1 MYFNIYMF
9 ADIQVR
15 LQISVH
21 KRRPPGMS
29 VLRTR
34 PGKNSPAGG
43 GGPAAIRT
51 KFLPALNPWQP
62 DEV

>member
-15 LQISVH
+15 LQISVYI
-21 KRRPPGMS
+21 KGGPFGMS

-43 GGPAAIRT
+43 GGQAAIRT
-51 KFLPALNPWQP
+51 KFFAGTESLAAR
-62 DEV
+62 